1 MGLRLVTPPAEEPV
15 SLTEAKAHLR
25 VDGSDDD
32 DLITG
37 LVKAAR
43 AYIEEHCR
51 RALVTQTWDLE
62 LDAWPSGRVIYIPRP
77 RLQSVM
83 SISYTDANGVTAE
96 VSAGDYI
103 VDSASEPGRVVLRSS
118 ANWPVAELQ
127 AAAGVVVR
135 FVAGY
140 GAAGDVPQPI
150 KQAMLLLTGHW
161 YENRETI
168 VVGTVQARLEFT
180 VAALVGPYR
189 VWWY

>member
-1 MGLRLVTPPAEEPV
+1 
-15 SLTEAKAHLR
+15 
-25 VDGSDDD
+25 
-32 DLITG
+32 
-37 LVKAAR
+37 
-43 AYIEEHCR
+43 
-51 RALVTQTWDLE
+51 
-62 LDAWPSGRVIYIPRP
+62 VIYIPRP
-77 RLQSVM
+77 RLQSVT
-83 SISYTDANGVTAE
+83 SISYTDTVGVSAE
-96 VSAGDYI
+96 VPAGDYI

-118 ANWPVAELQ
+118 ASWPVAELQ

-140 GAAGDVPQPI
+140 GAAGDVPQSI
-150 KQAMLLLTGHW
+150 KQAALLLVGHW